1 MGEIKAAFDTAME
14 QLTGAGAPF
23 ETVTE
28 NFNGISYKMIKPAAA
43 TLKEIWAQAAAHGD
57 KEFLVYEGE
66 RWTFN
71 DMMQQAASLGHQMVH
86 DYDVRKGDRV
96 AIAMRNYPEWMT
108 AYIAITS
115 IGAVAVT
122 LNSWGQARDLEF
134 GLTDAGARLMFCDQA
149 RLDFVADK
157 LVELGV
163 RAIVAR
169 PDTDTLPQNAC
180 SVAECIAGHE
190 SAVMPDIDISPDDGV
205 MMMYTSGT
213 TGNPKGAL
221 STHRALCQAMA
232 NFDVSAMALA
242 MINPE
247 AMEAMMS
254 TGYEPT
260 QMLAVP
266 LFHVSGCHAVFI
278 SAFKAGRR
286 VVMMYKWD
294 VGKALDLIAR
304 ERVTFLSAAPSMLQ
318 QLLESPL
325 LEKAD
330 VSSLFSLGGGGSA
343 TPPKVSRM
351 LQEKF
356 PQGYPGTGWGLTET
370 NALGASFT
378 GNPFKYK
385 PRSAGFTH
393 PGVEI
398 ETRDAEG
405 KPLPQ
410 GVAGELWVKSLSLVK
425 EYWNRPDANARD
437 FKDGWFN
444 SGDVGYFDDE
454 GYLFLSDRS
463 KDMIIRSGENIY
475 PAEIEAV
482 ISDQPKVEEAAV
494 FGVPDEKTGEA
505 VVVVEVPKDGESVS
519 EQEIIDYAKQIMA
532 RYKVPQHVWVLD
544 HSLPRNA
551 TGKILKKDLKVEY
564 ATL

>member
-1 MGEIKAAFDTAME
+1 MGQIKAAFDKAIE
-14 QLTGAGAPF
+14 QLTGTGAPF

-28 NFNGISYKMIKPAAA
+28 KFNGISYTLIKPAAA
-43 TLKEIWAQAAAHGD
+43 TMKEIWAQAAAHGD
-57 KEFLVYEGE
+57 KEFLVYEDE

-71 DMMQQAASLGHQMVH
+71 DMMQQAASLGHQMIH
-86 DYDVRKGDRV
+86 EYDVSKGDRV
-96 AIAMRNYPEWMT
+96 AIAMRNFPEWMS
-108 AYIAITS
+108 AYIAVTS

-134 GLTDAGARLMFCDQA
+134 GLSDAGARLMFCDQQ

-157 LVELGV
+157 LVELGIK
-163 RAIVAR
+163 AIVAR
-169 PDTDTLPQNAC
+169 PDADILPENAV
-180 SVAECIAGHE
+180 SLADCIAGQE
-190 SAVMPDIDISPDDGV
+190 NAVMPDVDISPDDGV

-232 NFDVSAMALA
+232 NFDVSATALA

-254 TGYEPT
+254 TGFEPT

-294 VGKALDLIAR
+294 VANALDLIEK

-325 LEKAD
+325 LDKAD

-356 PQGYPGTGWGLTET
+356 PKGYPGTGWGLTET
-370 NALGASFT
+370 NALGAAFT

-393 PGVEI
+393 PGVEV

-405 KPLPQ
+405 NPLPQ
-410 GVAGELWVKSLSLVK
+410 GVAGELWIKSVALVK
-425 EYWNRPDANARD
+425 EYWNRPDANAKE
-437 FKDGWFN
+437 FKNGWFN

-454 GYLFLSDRS
+454 GFLFLSDRS

-482 ISDQPKVEEAAV
+482 ISDHPKVEEVAV
-494 FGVPDEKTGEA
+494 FGVPDENSGEA
-505 VVVVEVPKDGESVS
+505 VVAVAVPKGGEAVS
-519 EQEIIDYAKQIMA
+519 EEDIIAYAKENLA
-532 RYKVPQHVWVLD
+532 RYKVPQHVWV
-544 HSLPRNA
+544 HAQPLPRNI
-551 TGKILKKDLKVEY
+551 TGKVLKKDLKVEY
-564 ATL
+564 SEL